1 MITPKVKLKTTS
13 CETSHHVSFSVFLPY
28 SLQVFFSAL
37 SSQRANRPTFL
48 SQRDRRS
55 FLPIGS
61 KGRKYCL
68 ELQGELRSYIW
79 CSFGV
84 TYISVFCT
92 VVDLIL
98 FLSSTAT
105 VYCNLLVKFSNL
117 RPKCLY
123 CNGPN
128 L

>member
-1 MITPKVKLKTTS
+1 
-13 CETSHHVSFSVFLPY
+13 
-28 SLQVFFSAL
+28 
-37 SSQRANRPTFL
+37 
-48 SQRDRRS
+48 
-55 FLPIGS
+55 
-61 KGRKYCL
+61 L

-128 L
+128 LWKLNCVWIKTPAAGISQWFTAGLRAG